1 MKSLFPFHFWKS
13 SSIAFFFFS
22 TLFRSGNSNFEKHG
36 CQNSV
41 AMVTS
46 LLTYTS
52 RRLYDVA
59 RQILGKVA
67 KFGGPNLNGFEVI
80 QFFSEG
86 GCLNRAKHGAIHY

>member
-1 MKSLFPFHFWKS
+1 
-13 SSIAFFFFS
+13 
-22 TLFRSGNSNFEKHG
+22 
-36 CQNSV
+36 
-41 AMVTS
+41 MVTS

-59 RQILGKVA
+59 RKILGKVA

-86 GCLNRAKHGAIHY
+86 GCLNRAKHGGNTLLSIKQINTQFCLCFVKVSSKCIVGTTVGPAPAIVSYKS